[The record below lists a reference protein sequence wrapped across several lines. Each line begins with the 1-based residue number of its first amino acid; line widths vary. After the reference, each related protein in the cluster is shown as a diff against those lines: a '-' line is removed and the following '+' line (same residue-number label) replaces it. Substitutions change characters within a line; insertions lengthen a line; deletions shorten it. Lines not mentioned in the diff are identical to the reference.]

1 MSTECGAGYL
11 SGSLKKEIVNVKKK
25 RVNENNK
32 REFAERSSSSN
43 FKEIIEST
51 VFMLMYGKTNTIL

>member
-1 MSTECGAGYL
+1 MRIT
-11 SGSLKKEIVNVKKK
+11 
-25 RVNENNK
+25 